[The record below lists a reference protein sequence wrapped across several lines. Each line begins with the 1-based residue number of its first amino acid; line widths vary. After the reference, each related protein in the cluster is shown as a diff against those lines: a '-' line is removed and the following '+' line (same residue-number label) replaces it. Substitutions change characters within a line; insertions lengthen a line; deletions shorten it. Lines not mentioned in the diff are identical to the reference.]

1 MGKIEAVL
9 EISKIIL
16 PGRRMYMYAPP
27 PIPFMDELFSEEKQ
41 LMKWMGIFQ
50 VRIFWVGTFQG
61 GIFQGG
67 L

>member
-16 PGRRMYMYAPP
+16 PGRRMYMYAL
-27 PIPFMDELFSEEKQ
+27 PIPFMDELLSEEKQ